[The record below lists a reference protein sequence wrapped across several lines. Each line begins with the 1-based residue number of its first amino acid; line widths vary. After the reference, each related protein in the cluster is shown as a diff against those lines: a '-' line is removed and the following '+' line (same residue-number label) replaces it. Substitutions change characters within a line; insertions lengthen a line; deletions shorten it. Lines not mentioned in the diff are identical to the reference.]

1 MPRRPYERIFNGE
14 IELDSLQTDE
24 PIMNIKM
31 RMAVQASEQ
40 LSRNISVYDFV
51 LAIADS
57 NDCKLVN
64 LIDDEVVTT
73 FRQLE

>member
-1 MPRRPYERIFNGE
+1 MPRRPHERIFNGE

-40 LSRNISVYDFV
+40 FSRNISVYDFV
-51 LAIADS
+51 LAILDS

-73 FRQLE
+73 FR

>member
-57 NDCKLVN
+57 NDCKQVN

-73 FRQLE
+73 FR

>member
-73 FRQLE
+73 FR